1 MTKLILALLS
11 LVLLLSACSPN
22 NKTNNVVEN
31 EVVSISDEEALP
43 TPQEMRE
50 QLIKTF
56 PELKPINFPPI
67 DSESNA
73 FWWFMTWQSDYGI
86 ATKYIARSDYKD
98 WWSLIEKSINGLQV
112 IQGQKILLEP
122 TLNKMNEKIE
132 KLEENEDTSLELGE
146 VYQAYY
152 ENVLNEILKQDFD
165 VIGLDNGEGA
175 EFILAKK
182 NNPEL
187 AQLAK
192 MLQLTYPESEVN
204 VYLSDHYPKKYNF
217 QFLTDKLSD

>member
-1 MTKLILALLS
+1 MSKLFLAFLSLALLS
-11 LVLLLSACSPN
+11 AYSAN
-22 NKTNNVVEN
+22 NKTNNLVEN
-31 EVVSISDEEALP
+31 NPILISDKEALP

-50 QLIKTF
+50 QFIKTF
-56 PELKPINFPPI
+56 PELKPLDFPPL

-73 FWWFMTWQSDYGI
+73 FWWFMTWQSDYDG
-86 ATKYIARSDYKD
+86 ARKYIARSDYKD
-98 WWSLIEKSINGLQV
+98 WWSRIESSINELEV

-122 TLNKMNEKIE
+122 TLNKMYTKIE
-132 KLEENEDTSLELGE
+132 KLEENEDTSLELEG

-175 EFILAKK
+175 EFIIAKK

-187 AQLAK
+187 TNLAK
-192 MLQLTYPESEVN
+192 MLQLTFPESEVN
-204 VYLSDHYPKKYNF
+204 VYRSEQHPKNYNF